1 MPLELASFSTRIG
14 FMPSGHRV
22 LAMFLILACICGTAW
37 AQSASFSQAAQTGQS
52 SDAGFDSAPAREVPK
67 KSQTLTLAQ
76 AIKHVR
82 HATPGKILS
91 ARRIQ
96 TSQGPA
102 YRIKVLT
109 RTGLVRV
116 VQVAESVAPKPEPKG
131 E

>member
-1 MPLELASFSTRIG
+1 MPRLISFPTQPSAPPWLVQIGACVLLWASVASN
-14 FMPSGHRV
+14 S
-22 LAMFLILACICGTAW
+22 A
-37 AQSASFSQAAQTGQS
+37 AQSASFSQAAGTGQEA
-52 SDAGFDSAPAREVPK
+52 DADYSVPQARETPK

>member
-1 MPLELASFSTRIG
+1 MPLELNRQSVYSAPVSRRHWRFG
-14 FMPSGHRV
+14 VFF
-22 LAMFLILACICGTAW
+22 ALACSASQVW
-37 AQSASFSQAAQTGQS
+37 AQSASFSQAADNGQQ
-52 SDAGFDSAPAREVPK
+52 SDPSFDSQPARETPK

>member
-1 MPLELASFSTRIG
+1 M
-14 FMPSGHRV
+14 
-22 LAMFLILACICGTAW
+22 
-37 AQSASFSQAAQTGQS
+37 AQSESFSQAAQTGQQT
-52 SDAGFDSAPAREVPK
+52 DANYNDPPARETPK